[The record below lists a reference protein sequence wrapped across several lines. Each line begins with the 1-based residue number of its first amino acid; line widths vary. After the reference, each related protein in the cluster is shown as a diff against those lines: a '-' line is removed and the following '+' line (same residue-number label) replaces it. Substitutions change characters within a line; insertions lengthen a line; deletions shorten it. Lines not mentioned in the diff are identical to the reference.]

1 MSDETTGV
9 PRLETIRD
17 RVDEGIAA
25 IRESAGAD
33 EFESEG
39 FSSSLTDVDGIGPAT
54 AEKLRDA
61 GIERPVE
68 LARVTPTQIEAID
81 GIGAKT
87 ADALAKKFQFRRSG
101 RFGQPDVPEKVR
113 EAHADRS
120 PEARRADR
128 SFNAETTLDGDE
140 WLDDPN
146 GLDYPGVDTVP
157 EQRRAE
163 RTREKARRAGVTVE
177 LSSLPGQQ
185 SGEFS
190 AGTTKVDPASSFD
203 PVSSLAHEVGHAADS
218 QLGSSTDRLS
228 DSLLEDDELR
238 DEAESLAVRRRA
250 TVSSA
255 DQIESAYN
263 ERDVPSELFADAFAV
278 ATEEPRAAKR
288 EAPNLVREIE
298 DKSILDFG
306 RF

>member
-1 MSDETTGV
+1 MADNNTDLRRIET
-9 PRLETIRD
+9 LRD

-33 EFESEG
+33 EFGSEG
-39 FSSSLTDVDGIGPAT
+39 FTSSLTDVDGVGPAT
-54 AEKLRDA
+54 ADKLREA
-61 GIERPVE
+61 GIERPEE

-81 GIGAKT
+81 GIGPKT
-87 ADALAKKFQFRRSG
+87 ADDLAEQFQFRRSG
-101 RFGQPDVPEKVR
+101 RFGQPETPDRVR
-113 EAHADRS
+113 EAQADRS

-128 SFNAETTLDGDE
+128 SFNATTTLDADE

-163 RTREKARRAGVTVE
+163 RTREKARRAGVKVE
-177 LSSLPGQQ
+177 LASLPGRT

-190 AGTTKVDPASSFD
+190 AGTTKVDPSSSFD

-218 QLGSSTDRLS
+218 QLGSSADRLS
-228 DSLLEDDELR
+228 DSLLDDDELR
-238 DEAESLAVRRRA
+238 EEAESLAVRRRSG
-250 TVSSA
+250 VSSVES
-255 DQIESAYN
+255 IEDAYN
-263 ERDVPSELFADAFAV
+263 DRDLDGELFADAFAV

-288 EAPNLVREIE
+288 EAPNLIREIQDE
-298 DKSILDFG
+298 TITDFG